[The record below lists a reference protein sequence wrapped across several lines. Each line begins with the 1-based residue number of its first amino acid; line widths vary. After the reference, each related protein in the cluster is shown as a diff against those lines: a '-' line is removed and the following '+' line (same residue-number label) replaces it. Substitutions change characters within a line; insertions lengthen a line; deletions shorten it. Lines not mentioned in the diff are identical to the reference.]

1 MMFRLR
7 RKKIWVKAILSVMA
21 SFLGVQSNENRAHDF
36 EQGRF
41 PIFVVSGL
49 FMTLIL
55 LASIYGLVQLV
66 MMYVKY

>member
-1 MMFRLR
+1 MMFRR
-7 RKKIWVKAILSVMA
+7 RSKKIWIKAILSVMA

-55 LASIYGLVQLV
+55 LVGVYGLVQLV
-66 MMYVKY
+66 MMYVK

>member
-1 MMFRLR
+1 MFRR
-7 RKKIWVKAILSVMA
+7 RSKRIWIKAILSVMA

-49 FMTLIL
+49 LMTLIL
-55 LASIYGLVQLV
+55 LVSVYGLVQLV
-66 MMYVKY
+66 MMYVQ

>member
-1 MMFRLR
+1 MMFWR
-7 RKKIWVKAILSVMA
+7 RSKRIWIKAILSVMA

-49 FMTLIL
+49 LMTLIL
-55 LASIYGLVQLV
+55 LVSVYGLVQLV
-66 MMYVKY
+66 MMYVQ

>member
-1 MMFRLR
+1 MFRR
-7 RKKIWVKAILSVMA
+7 RSKKIWIKAILSVMA

-55 LASIYGLVQLV
+55 LVGVYGLVQLV
-66 MMYVKY
+66 MMYVE